1 MCGEVRVCASTP
13 GTGTPT
19 GYEGRRGTCSVV
31 PMRIRRTIITVGS
44 LPTISL
50 MELEEEKQQ
59 QKKKKHPGETSL
71 ADSFSRPPR
80 QHVDLGRM
88 VRRESVCEGKV
99 CG

>member
-1 MCGEVRVCASTP
+1 MVEVRVCASTP

-31 PMRIRRTIITVGS
+31 PMRIRRTFITVGS

-59 QKKKKHPGETSL
+59 KKNTPEKRFWLTASQ
-71 ADSFSRPPR
+71 DRPDNTA
-80 QHVDLGRM
+80 V
-88 VRRESVCEGKV
+88 
-99 CG
+99 